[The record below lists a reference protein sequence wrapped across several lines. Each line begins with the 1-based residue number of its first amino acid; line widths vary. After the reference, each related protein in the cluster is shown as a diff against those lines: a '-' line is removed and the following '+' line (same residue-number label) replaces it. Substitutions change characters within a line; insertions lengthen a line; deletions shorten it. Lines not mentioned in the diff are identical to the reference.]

1 MDDLK
6 MISLEKKGFW
16 GVILGNIRTLM
27 IVLILFTVVVVM
39 TTDIKLVTI
48 SSITDL
54 GLEFFILLISSYMM
68 YVCCADGGIE
78 RGFRTSTYLES
89 KKRYEELKTRIEEN
103 YIEQLRDFCEM
114 YVSDELK
121 RSRKKILASVCIT
134 YDEYEKEYL
143 KLSNGEVRAIKSL
156 TARQKT
162 AIINATKLRR
172 IKITPDMLLTH
183 GRVPLARSPL
193 AFSPE
198 ACKGLTF
205 GVKFVKMA
213 LISACM
219 TLIALDV
226 IIEPS
231 WTVFAQVCLKLV
243 TVVING
249 VDGDKE
255 GFRNIAVHSVNYT
268 NAQSQLLLQA
278 INYAEK
284 NF

>member
-1 MDDLK
+1 MNDLQ
-6 MISLEKKGFW
+6 ILPLEKRSFSKL
-16 GVILGNIRTLM
+16 ILGNIRTLM
-27 IVLILFTVVVVM
+27 IALILFTVVVVM

-54 GLEFFILLISSYMM
+54 GLEFFIILVASYFM

-78 RGFRTSTYLES
+78 RGFRTSAYIDS
-89 KKRYEELKTRIEEN
+89 KRRYDELKATIEDN
-103 YIEQLRDFCEM
+103 YIEKLGAFCEA
-114 YVSDELK
+114 YIADELK
-121 RSRKKILASVCIT
+121 RSRKKLLTSACIS
-134 YDEYEKEYL
+134 YDEYERDLL
-143 KLSNGEVRAIKSL
+143 KLSPKEVRAL
-156 TARQKT
+156 TTLTERQKT
-162 AIINATKLRR
+162 AVIKATKLRR
-172 IKITPDMLLTH
+172 IRLTPDMLLTQ
-183 GRVPLARSPL
+183 GRTSRSRSPL
-193 AFSPE
+193 AYSPE
-198 ACKGLTF
+198 ACKSLTF
-205 GVKFVKMA
+205 GAKFVKMA

-268 NAQSQLLLQA
+268 NAQSQLMLQA

-284 NF
+284 N